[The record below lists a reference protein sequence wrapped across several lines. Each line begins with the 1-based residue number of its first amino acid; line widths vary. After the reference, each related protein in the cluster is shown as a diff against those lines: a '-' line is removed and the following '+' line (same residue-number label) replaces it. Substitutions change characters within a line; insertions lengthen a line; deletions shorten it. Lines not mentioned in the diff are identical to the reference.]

1 MSFTPTQ
8 TEVYDFLQDPSRQH
22 GVLGYLDADGNPDA
36 AFIGFSA
43 TPELDILFGT
53 SDTSRKFSRIHDNA
67 HVSFNVTDK
76 DKRYTV
82 QLKGLVQEITKDDL
96 SPFEHNHYNKL
107 GEASRKFK
115 DMPDQHF
122 FLITPSWLRF
132 TDCSGY
138 PWAVTEL
145 IS

>member
-22 GVLGYLDADGNPDA
+22 GVLGYLDASGNPDA

-43 TPELDILFGT
+43 TPELGILFGT
-53 SDTSRKFSRIHDNA
+53 SDTSRKFSRIHDGA

-82 QLKGLVQEITKDDL
+82 QLKGLVRELSKDELALYEDR
-96 SPFEHNHYNKL
+96 HYAKL
-107 GEASRKFK
+107 GEVSRKYK
-115 DMPDQHF
+115 DMPDQH
-122 FLITPSWLRF
+122 
-132 TDCSGY
+132 
-138 PWAVTEL
+138 
-145 IS
+145 